1 MKLINLRKK
10 IDNIDGQIVRL
21 LNKRVT
27 VAKKVGKL
35 KSRTGAGIYVPDRE
49 VEIYNNILKKSK
61 GPLSKSALKAIY
73 TEIMSGSISL
83 EKNLK
88 IAYLGPEATFTNL
101 AAKKKFG
108 SQVEYSPVAN
118 VPPTQTCMNCHTLIG
133 LDKKSIDPI
142 RESWA
147 TGKPIEWVRVHNL
160 PNYAYFNHS
169 AHVTAGIGCVSCHG
183 NVRQMPIITQ
193 KKPLSMGWCLECHR
207 NPDPHLRPV
216 SEMTNMEWEPP
227 ADHEKFVAE
236 WKQQKNINPPTDCSG
251 CHR

>member
-1 MKLINLRKK
+1 MAQIFPKKLN
-10 IDNIDGQIVRL
+10 
-21 LNKRVT
+21 RVPILIIML
-27 VAKKVGKL
+27 V
-35 KSRTGAGIYVPDRE
+35 SIIGI
-49 VEIYNNILKKSK
+49 
-61 GPLSKSALKAIY
+61 
-73 TEIMSGSISL
+73 GSIAFIWYYGSPNYTDVGYQPIQPVNFSH
-83 EKNLK
+83 KMH
-88 IAYLGPEATFTNL
+88 AGDLGMDCRYCH
-101 AAKKKFG
+101 

-142 RESWA
+142 RESWES
-147 TGKPIEWVRVHNL
+147 GKPIEWVRVHNL